1 MKFNAFLKTVFLV
14 STIFFIVSCDKDYN
28 EIGADLIDDVHYGF
42 ESGFASVKA
51 YNVPLGPVQTSNLPI
66 NSLGYFENGAFGTTT
81 ASFVTQLELETVNPK
96 FYGEEDLT
104 QFKIDSVYLY
114 VPYFSTLKST
124 DATTGDN
131 TYELDSIQGGTNKI
145 KLAVYESKYFLRNL
159 DPNSEFQE
167 QQRYYSNDSFLI
179 EGVTDVTD
187 FNNRLNDVTNTA
199 HQSTQFEFRN
209 TEIKILKNNS
219 AGAGTVK
226 ERLAP
231 GIYMDLNKNFFMNK
245 IVNAPAGSL
254 VDNNEFKN
262 YFKGI
267 YFKSLPL
274 DPMATQGTMARLDFT
289 KGKIIM
295 VYHGKDSDTST
306 EGYKRKTLT
315 MNMAGRTVNF
325 FDTNFVN
332 PITPNPTDGDEK
344 LYLKGGAGSMAVLK
358 LFSGTEIQDIKNSGW
373 LINEANLV
381 FQVDRTAIGTAEEP
395 NRIYLYDLNNKR
407 PLIDYSFDSTTNTVY
422 PKYDKFVHGGI
433 LEVDENKKGIRYK
446 IRITNHIRNII
457 NNDSTNV
464 SLGLVVTESIN
475 DVIDVADYV
484 KVKNSFTAFGSEI
497 KFIPAMSVANPLGT
511 ILWGNTSS
519 VPEDK
524 KLKFE
529 IFYTKP
535 D

>member
-14 STIFFIVSCDKDYN
+14 STVLFIVSCDKDYN

-42 ESGFASVKA
+42 ESGYASVKA

-66 NSLGYFENGAFGTTT
+66 NSLGYFENGVFGTTT

-114 VPYFSTLKST
+114 VPYFSTLKTT
-124 DATTGDN
+124 DATTGDS

-145 KLAVYESKYFLRNL
+145 KLGVYESKYFLRNL
-159 DPNSEFQE
+159 DPSLGFQE
-167 QQRYYSNDSFLI
+167 QQRYYSNESFLV

-187 FNNRLNDVTNTA
+187 FNNRLNNVADTP
-199 HQSTQFEFRN
+199 HQSSQFEFRN
-209 TEIKILKNNS
+209 TEIKILKNNNPLGS
-219 AGAGTVK
+219 GTVK

-274 DPMATQGTMARLDFT
+274 DPSATQGTMARLDFS

-295 VYHGKDSDTST
+295 VYHGKDSDAST

-315 MNMAGRTVNF
+315 MNMIGRTVNF

-332 PITPNPTDGDEK
+332 PITPNPTEGDEK
-344 LYLKGGAGSMAVLK
+344 LYLKGGVGSMTVLK
-358 LFSGTEIQDIKNSGW
+358 LFSGTEIEDIKNSGW

-381 FQVDRTAIGTAEEP
+381 FNIDRTAMGTAEQP
-395 NRIYLYDLNNKR
+395 NRIYLFDLNNKR
-407 PLIDYSFDSTTNTVY
+407 PLVDYSFDATTNTTY

-433 LEVDENKKGIRYK
+433 LEVSKDRYK
-446 IRITNHIRNII
+446 IRLTNHIRNII

-464 SLGLVVTESIN
+464 TLGLVVTESIN
-475 DVIDVADYV
+475 NKDNA
-484 KVKNSFTAFGSEI
+484 KLKNSFTAYGSEI
-497 KFIPAMSVANPLGT
+497 KFIPTASVINPLGT
-511 ILWGNTSS
+511 ILWGNTPS
-519 VPEDK
+519 VPENK